1 MIWGRY
7 VHLIFKLPHSPS
19 PQHLND
25 TNNHTQTQMEDEFM
39 NDPAFQ
45 TGGGIGQATVI
56 TPTNG
61 PKPTPA
67 PASSTAPAKA
77 HVPMAS
83 SSSPSLAPSSTPT
96 PTSSMSVSATT
107 AAFTST
113 GADATATPSDKKDKE
128 SFLKELPLVG
138 DAMRL
143 LGGA

>member
-1 MIWGRY
+1 MA
-7 VHLIFKLPHSPS
+7 
-19 PQHLND
+19 D
-25 TNNHTQTQMEDEFM
+25 DFM

-67 PASSTAPAKA
+67 PAKA
-77 HVPMAS
+77 HAPMAS
-83 SSSPSLAPSSTPT
+83 SSSPSAPSSTPT
-96 PTSSMSVSATT
+96 PSKSTPVSATT

-113 GADATATPSDKKDKE
+113 GPDATATPSDKKDDE
-128 SFLKELPLVG
+128 SFLEELPIIG

-143 LGGA
+143 LGGT